1 MNQIRLNAYHIMW
14 LFVFFDLPT
23 NTKIE
28 RSEASKFRKNLL
40 TDGFNM
46 MQYSVYNRHCASKE
60 NADVH
65 VKRVKSFIP
74 SKGLISIV
82 NITDKQY
89 GKIINFWGRKKAP
102 PKKQKADQL
111 MLF

>member
-1 MNQIRLNAYHIMW
+1 MW

-23 NTKIE
+23 NIKEE
-28 RSEASKFRKNLL
+28 RKEANKFRKNLL
-40 TDGFNM
+40 IDGFHM

-65 VKRVKSFIP
+65 IRRVKSVLP
-74 SKGLISIV
+74 PDGLVSIM

-89 GKIINFWGRKKAP
+89 GKIINFWGMKKAP
-102 PKKQKADQL
+102 PKKQKTDQL
-111 MLF
+111 VLF